1 MSPVEALQLAPDSHY
16 LREGCLTHEAVIYN
30 QSRSESITA
39 SKRGSHMLEKER
51 HNLIL
56 KLVEERS
63 IVSVGDLLDLL
74 GASEATIRRDINA
87 LAERG
92 EVKRIRGGAEAV
104 RPRHQPHLVG
114 MPFAMS
120 QDVSVPQ
127 KRAIARA
134 AAELITP
141 GESIIINGGTTTY
154 ALVEFL
160 QDSDLDIL
168 TNSFPIA
175 AKLFA
180 TSRNRITL
188 PGGTLFREQNIVL
201 SPFENDTIE
210 SFWGNKLFVG
220 CYGLNRFGMMEA
232 DPLIVQAQTKLLK
245 RSEHVIVMADSSKL
259 RRKSAMIVAGLDRIN
274 TIVTDDGARPEE
286 LEDFRSAGIKVI
298 VAKVTPEDE
307 MKKIA

>member
-1 MSPVEALQLAPDSHY
+1 
-16 LREGCLTHEAVIYN
+16 
-30 QSRSESITA
+30 
-39 SKRGSHMLEKER
+39 MLEKER

-63 IVSVGDLLDLL
+63 IIGVGDLLALL
-74 GASEATIRRDINA
+74 DASEATIRRDINA

-104 RPRHQPHLVG
+104 RPRHQPHLAG
-114 MPFAMS
+114 MPFAIN
-120 QDVSVPQ
+120 QDASVPQ

-134 AAELITP
+134 AAALIVP

-180 TSRNRITL
+180 TTRNRITL
-188 PGGTLFREQNIVL
+188 PGGTLLRQQNIVL
-201 SPFENDTIE
+201 SPFDNDGIE
-210 SFWGNKLFVG
+210 SFSGNKLFVS
-220 CYGLNRFGMMEA
+220 CYGLNRFGIMET

-274 TIVTDDGARPEE
+274 TIVTDDGAHPEE
-286 LEDFRSAGIKVI
+286 LEVFRAAGITVI
-298 VAKVTPEDE
+298 VAKVAPEDVNQF
-307 MKKIA
+307 A

>member
-1 MSPVEALQLAPDSHY
+1 
-16 LREGCLTHEAVIYN
+16 
-30 QSRSESITA
+30 
-39 SKRGSHMLEKER
+39 MLEKER

-56 KLVEERS
+56 KLAEERS
-63 IVSVGDLLDLL
+63 IVSVVDLLDLL

-114 MPFAMS
+114 MPFAMN

-134 AAELITP
+134 AAALIAP

-160 QDSDLDIL
+160 ENSDLDIL

-175 AKLFA
+175 AKLLA

-188 PGGTLFREQNIVL
+188 PGGTIFREQNIVL
-201 SPFENDTIE
+201 SPFENDTVA

-245 RSEHVIVMADSSKL
+245 RCEHVIVMADSSKL
-259 RRKSAMIVAGLDRIN
+259 RRKSAMIVAGLDRIQ

-286 LEDFRSAGIKVI
+286 LEDFRTAGIKVI
-298 VAKVTPEDE
+298 VAKVLPEDA